1 MFEGPLA
8 AIAELL
14 PMLVKSIVFEF
25 SGFSNSEM
33 RF

>member
-1 MFEGPLA
+1 MFDGPLA

-14 PMLVKSIVFEF
+14 PMLVKSIVLEF
-25 SGFSNSEM
+25 SGLSKSEM